1 MTIDA
6 IAQVKTL
13 VEDIAR
19 LLVDKPGEV
28 SVEVLDEASG
38 STMLELTVAPDE
50 VGKVIG
56 KQGRTIRSIRNIM
69 DAASRHHSRR
79 YTLEI
84 AEPEPGNQPS
94 PEPQLRQQ
102 G

>member
-1 MTIDA
+1 MTDA
-6 IAQVKTL
+6 STQVKTL

-28 SVEVLDEASG
+28 SVEVLEEAAG
-38 STMLELTVAPDE
+38 ATTLELKVAPDE
-50 VGKVIG
+50 IGKVIG
-56 KQGRTIRSIRNIM
+56 KQGRTIRSIRNIV

-94 PEPQLRQQ
+94 PEPQLRHQ